1 MQVLWCFN
9 KSYKIHVQ
17 IDFQKSMNPR
27 FLLIILS
34 LFSFFGIT
42 SCEIPVEVDDTK
54 VFRLNRY
61 ENVSSLD
68 PAFARS
74 KSNNW
79 MTNLMYTGLVNFD
92 DSLHIVP
99 EIAKSWEISEDGKTY
114 TFNLR
119 KDVFFHKHIA
129 FGKDS
134 TRTVNANDFSF
145 SFQRLTDPKV
155 GSSGGFVLNNVE
167 TYSALNDS
175 TFQIN
180 LKSPFPP
187 FLGLLAMKY
196 CSVVPEELFENEGEA
211 FKAHPIGTGPFQF
224 QFWENNVKLIL
235 KKNPLFYKYDRK
247 GVRLP
252 YLDYV
257 AVNFLPEKHSEF
269 LKLVHGKI
277 DMMASLD
284 PSYKDE
290 LLTANGQLKE
300 RYKQDLVMIKAPY
313 LNTEYLCFYL
323 DNNAPIPLELR
334 KAMNMSIDKSKM
346 IKFLRNNIGFPAHGG
361 FIPKGLPGYQEDL
374 GDGYQPAK
382 ARSIISNYKNTHGKL
397 PNLKLVT
404 TQEYADICE
413 FVQAEM
419 FKTGWPIEVNV
430 VDPSTLRDG
439 KASGKFPFFR
449 ANWGADYPD
458 AENFLALFYSENFA
472 PNGPNYSHYKN
483 EEYDDLYKKALQIN
497 NEEDRVEMY
506 KKMDE
511 LVIKEMPVIPTF
523 YDQSTTFLRR
533 NVKGFSTSAIDML
546 DLTRVRKE

>member
-1 MQVLWCFN
+1 MPRIHFFQVL
-9 KSYKIHVQ
+9 SA
-17 IDFQKSMNPR
+17 
-27 FLLIILS
+27 IILWS
-34 LFSFFGIT
+34 LSA
-42 SCEIPVEVDDTK
+42 CDIPVKVDDSK

-79 MTNLMYTGLVNFD
+79 MANLMYTGLVNFD

-99 EIAKSWEISEDGKTY
+99 EIAKSWNISEDGKTY
-114 TFNLR
+114 TFTLR
-119 KDVFFHKHIA
+119 NNVFFHKHPA
-129 FGKDS
+129 FGSDS
-134 TRTVNANDFSF
+134 TRTVNAQDFTF
-145 SFQRLTDPKV
+145 SFQRLTDPDV

-167 TYSALNDS
+167 DYKALNDS
-175 TFQIN
+175 TFQIQ
-180 LKSPFPP
+180 LKLPFPP

-196 CSVVPEELFENEGEA
+196 CSVVPKELFENGGEA
-211 FKAHPIGTGPFQF
+211 FKENPIGTGPFQF
-224 QFWENNVKLIL
+224 QLWENNVKLVL
-235 KKNPLFYKYDRK
+235 KKNPLFYHQDEK
-247 GVRLP
+247 GEQLP

-257 AVNFLPEKHSEF
+257 AINFLPEKHSEF
-269 LKLVHGKI
+269 LQLVQGKI

-290 LLTANGQLKE
+290 LLTADGRLQDK
-300 RYKQDLVMIKAPY
+300 YKDDLVMIKAPY

-323 DNNAPIPLELR
+323 DDNQPIPIELR

-361 FIPKGLPGYQEDL
+361 FIPLGLPGHQADL
-374 GDGYQPAK
+374 GTGYQPNQ
-382 ARSIISNYKNTHGKL
+382 ARDIINAYQQEHGEL
-397 PNLKLVT
+397 PKLKLVT

-439 KASGKFPFFR
+439 KATGKFPFFR

-458 AENFLALFYSENFA
+458 AENFLSLFYSQNFA
-472 PNGPNYSHYKN
+472 PNGPNYSHFSHK
-483 EEYDDLYKKALQIN
+483 EFDQLYQQSLQLNDEKERI
-497 NEEDRVEMY
+497 DFY
-506 KKMDE
+506 QKMDE
-511 LVIKEMPVIPTF
+511 IVMEQMPVIPTF
-523 YDQSTTFLRR
+523 YDQSTTFLRK
-533 NVKGFSTSAIDML
+533 NVKGFTSTPIDML
-546 DLTRVRKE
+546 DLTRVYKE